1 MTKHP
6 YEFGGILFTIAVLGG
21 ILGGV
26 AFDNL
31 EYDKSSSS
39 GSSSNCSLQGE
50 KDLGNPC
57 SVLEK
62 YMPMFP
68 KPVYDNHIVDEM
80 QECKKVAKDLQEF
93 YDCVNG

>member
-6 YEFGGILFTIAVLGG
+6 YEFGGILFTIAILGG

-26 AFDNL
+26 AFDNFAH
-31 EYDKSSSS
+31 EAEGKTSAPAA
-39 GSSSNCSLQGE
+39 GSA
-50 KDLGNPC
+50 
-57 SVLEK
+57 LEK

-68 KPVYDNHIVDEM
+68 KPVYDNHVVDEM
-80 QECKKVAKDLQEF
+80 QECKKVAKSLQEF

>member
-26 AFDNL
+26 AFDNFAH
-31 EYDKSSSS
+31 DQQGKTSSAPA
-39 GSSSNCSLQGE
+39 GSA
-50 KDLGNPC
+50 
-57 SVLEK
+57 LEK
-62 YMPMFP
+62 YMPIFP
-68 KPVYDNHIVDEM
+68 KHQVYDNDDVDEM
-80 QECKKVAKDLQEF
+80 QECKKVAKSLQEF

>member
-1 MTKHP
+1 MMKEHP

-26 AFDNL
+26 AYDNL
-31 EYDKSSSS
+31 EYEHDGKTSSA
-39 GSSSNCSLQGE
+39 GVGAGQTA
-50 KDLGNPC
+50 
-57 SVLEK
+57 LEK

>member
-1 MTKHP
+1 MMKEHP

-31 EYDKSSSS
+31 EYEHDGKTSSS
-39 GSSSNCSLQGE
+39 GVGAGQTA
-50 KDLGNPC
+50 
-57 SVLEK
+57 LEK
-62 YMPMFP
+62 YMPIFP
-68 KPVYDNHIVDEM
+68 KHQVYDNDDVDDM
-80 QECKKVAKDLQEF
+80 QECKKVAKSLQEF

>member
-26 AFDNL
+26 AFDNFAH
-31 EYDKSSSS
+31 EAEGKTNAPAG
-39 GSSSNCSLQGE
+39 GSA
-50 KDLGNPC
+50 
-57 SVLEK
+57 LEK

-93 YDCVNG
+93 YDCVND

>member
-26 AFDNL
+26 AYDNFAHDNA
-31 EYDKSSSS
+31 EGKTSSAPAG
-39 GSSSNCSLQGE
+39 GSA
-50 KDLGNPC
+50 
-57 SVLEK
+57 LEK
-62 YMPMFP
+62 YMPIFP
-68 KPVYDNHIVDEM
+68 KHTVYDNDDVDEM
-80 QECKKVAKDLQEF
+80 QECKKVAKSLQEF